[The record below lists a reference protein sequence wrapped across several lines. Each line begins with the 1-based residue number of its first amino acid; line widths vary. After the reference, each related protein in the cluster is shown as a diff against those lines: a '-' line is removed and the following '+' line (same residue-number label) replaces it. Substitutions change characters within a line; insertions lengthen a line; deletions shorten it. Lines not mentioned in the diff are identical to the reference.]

1 MKILSYGAT
10 GSQGQPVA
18 QKLLAAGHQVR
29 VLTRDPNKI
38 QDLPGADVVTGD
50 MNNIASLK
58 AASEGQEGVFLHI
71 PFFTPSPSD
80 GLTYAKN
87 ALQVALEAGVNLVVW
102 NAGGEI
108 PEARSGN
115 PAFDVRLDI
124 LEAIQT
130 SGIPYIVL
138 QPTAYMENFLGPWT
152 REEIVSEDTFAYPTP
167 LEVKMAWTATEDIGT
182 FAVYAFAHSELAP
195 LNLKVSGPERLNGA
209 EIAERFSR
217 ALGRTI
223 IFRAMPPEE
232 FGEKLD
238 AVFPGMGQ
246 GVAQNYAAA
255 YEHPE
260 RFSSHV
266 DLEAVLAKMPVTL
279 TTLEQWIKKHAPAFM
294 ATATVETVTVGTVTL
309 ETV

>member
-10 GSQGQPVA
+10 GSQGHPVA

-29 VLTRDPNKI
+29 VLTRDPNKV
-38 QDLPGADVVTGD
+38 QGLDGADVITGD
-50 MNNIASLK
+50 MNDSASLK
-58 AASEGQEGVFLHI
+58 TANEGQEGVFLHI
-71 PFFTPSPSD
+71 PFFTPSPTD
-80 GLTYAKN
+80 GLTYAQN
-87 ALQVALEAGVNLVVW
+87 ALEAARAAGVKLLVW
-102 NAGGEI
+102 NASGEI

-115 PAFDVRLDI
+115 PAFDVRVDI
-124 LEAIQT
+124 LEAIQN

-152 REEIVSEDTFAYPTP
+152 REEIMNEDTFAYPTP
-167 LEVKMAWTATEDIGT
+167 LEVNMAWIATEDIGT
-182 FAVYAFAHSELAP
+182 FAVYAFAHAELAP
-195 LNLKVSGPERLNGA
+195 LNLKVSGPERLNGE

-217 ALGRTI
+217 ALGRKIT
-223 IFRAMPPEE
+223 FRAMPPEE

-246 GVAQNYAAA
+246 GAAQGYAIA

-266 DLEAVLAKMPVTL
+266 DLDAALAKMPVEL
-279 TTLEQWIKKHAPAFM
+279 TTLEQWVKKHAPAFT
-294 ATATVETVTVGTVTL
+294 ATAETA
-309 ETV
+309 